1 MKTPNSRFVCHA
13 TPAAAKSARLDMIA
27 NMGQNV
33 SFPEYDRE
41 LVVDLQTPQETAKVF
56 HKYTIKIVSKNPTDT
71 ELRFWFGAPKA
82 AAPERASTK
91 THSPGASGAGAAQL
105 PEAEAS
111 PAARARSA
119 VATHKINRLLNERI
133 AAETDQIRFR
143 AYYNDK
149 MYAFCNVAGNV
160 YVAWAE
166 YVNYQNANDIPSVI
180 YKGIPVLLVCNGY
193 YSITAVYV
201 FGKPACLHRNVCEL
215 MISTEELMS
224 ILCLEKSSPNVDVT
238 NAHMITNARADAI
251 SLELVRKQAVT
262 MDCEEMPFPSESDSE
277 GYEFIKEER
286 VKIDEFL

>member
-1 MKTPNSRFVCHA
+1 
-13 TPAAAKSARLDMIA
+13 
-27 NMGQNV
+27 MGQNV

-71 ELRFWFGAPKA
+71 ELRFWFNA
-82 AAPERASTK
+82 ERARVAGEASATTNSPK
-91 THSPGASGAGAAQL
+91 PGAGGAGPGIPQL
-105 PEAEAS
+105 PEAEARS
-111 PAARARSA
+111 ASRARSGEAAFGA

-149 MYAFCNVAGNV
+149 MYAFCNVVGNV